1 MGVER
6 MAGSN
11 PDFGMAEPEEW
22 IAHDHADLKRLNCVS
37 RASIGRRTSV
47 CLTTVIV
54 TAF

>member
-6 MAGSN
+6 DAAGN

-22 IAHDHADLKRLNCVS
+22 IAHDHADLKRLNCVFT
-37 RASIGRRTSV
+37 RVHWPQTSV